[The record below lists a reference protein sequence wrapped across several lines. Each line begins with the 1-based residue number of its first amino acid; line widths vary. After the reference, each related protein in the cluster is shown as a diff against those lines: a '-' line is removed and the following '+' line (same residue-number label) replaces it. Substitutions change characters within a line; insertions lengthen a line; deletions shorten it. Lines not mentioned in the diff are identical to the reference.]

1 MDRSSWAVLGAVAAG
16 SAVGGVARHL
26 LTEAVVKV
34 AGVGFP
40 WGTIVVNVS
49 GSLAIGVLSAL
60 ADSLADWPPLWRH
73 VAITG
78 VLGGYTTFSAFSVQ
92 TVSLL
97 QQGHTAAALLNVGVS
112 VALGVVA
119 CWVGFAA
126 TIALAR

>member
-1 MDRSSWAVLGAVAAG
+1 M
-16 SAVGGVARHL
+16 
-26 LTEAVVKV
+26 TEAVVKV